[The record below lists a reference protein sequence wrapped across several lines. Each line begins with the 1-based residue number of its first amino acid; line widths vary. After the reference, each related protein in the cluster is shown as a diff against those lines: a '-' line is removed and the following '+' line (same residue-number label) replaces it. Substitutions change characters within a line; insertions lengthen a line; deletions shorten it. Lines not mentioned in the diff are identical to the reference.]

1 VGNRGHN
8 SIAGFVVD
16 TSGRLTA
23 VGHAST
29 EPVPSAFSLD
39 PAGRFLFAAG
49 SASGRLAAYRIN
61 GDRGALTP
69 LTTYAVGQRPQAVLA
84 TRLGA

>member
-1 VGNRGHN
+1 LAA
-8 SIAGFVVD
+8 I
-16 TSGRLTA
+16 
-23 VGHAST
+23 GHAST

-39 PAGRFLFAAG
+39 PAGHFVFAAG
-49 SASGRLAAYRIN
+49 SASGRLASYRIS
-61 GDRGALTP
+61 GETGALTP